1 MRTHP
6 HSQLSIPLWRRAV
19 SSSRLVCGAALGMLA
34 ALAPALAQAAE
45 RAIDKQVVVAADV
58 DAVWA
63 AWAAREGITSFFA
76 PDAEVEA
83 RVGGAFHSFI
93 DPLAAPGARGADDM
107 RFMSLQPKRMLSFD
121 WNAPPF
127 LPEARAQRSFVI
139 VRLEP
144 VDATHTRVRL
154 HHTGWGEGGQWEAAL
169 TYFDRAWGSVLGNLK
184 TRFETGPQD
193 WTGWLAQLRALHAA
207 AAAKAKP

>member
-1 MRTHP
+1 MA
-6 HSQLSIPLWRRAV
+6 I
-19 SSSRLVCGAALGMLA
+19 
-34 ALAPALAQAAE
+34 ALALASRGLAG
-45 RAIDKQVVVAADV
+45 RARIGYLCGQTPK
-58 DAVWA
+58 
-63 AWAAREGITSFFA
+63 
-76 PDAEVEA
+76 
-83 RVGGAFHSFI
+83 
-93 DPLAAPGARGADDM
+93 PGAW
-107 RFMSLQPKRMLSFD
+107 PKRMLSFD

-154 HHTGWGEGGQWEAAL
+154 HHTGWGDGGQWEAAL